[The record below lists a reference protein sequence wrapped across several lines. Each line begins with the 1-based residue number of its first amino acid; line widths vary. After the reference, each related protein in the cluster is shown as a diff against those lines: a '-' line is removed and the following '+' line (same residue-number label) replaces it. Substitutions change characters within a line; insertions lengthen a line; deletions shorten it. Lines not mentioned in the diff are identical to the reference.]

1 MTTKSYPLCSN
12 CKHPAKFC
20 ICPEGCVDWE
30 VLKKGLEESDKFMEE
45 FRKGQEISFED
56 LHRPMTI

>member
-1 MTTKSYPLCSN
+1 MKTKSFPLCSN
-12 CKHPAKFC
+12 CKHPHKFC

-30 VLKKGLEESDKFMEE
+30 VLKKGLEEADKEMER
-45 FRKGQEISFED
+45 FRKGQEISYED